1 MSVPAG
7 IEDVTALDDA
17 ELSALLTRLEREERL
32 VSKRRTTLHGRID
45 FVRAGGFASTDP
57 EHEQLSTLE
66 AAEAELSNRRHALH
80 RQIDELVAERSRRNL
95 LP

>member
-1 MSVPAG
+1 VSVPAG
-7 IEDVTALDDA
+7 IEDVRALEDD
-17 ELSALLTRLEREERL
+17 ELARLLMRLEREERL
-32 VSKRRTTLHGRID
+32 VSKRRTTLHHRID

-66 AAEAELSNRRHALH
+66 ATEAEFSNQRHALH

-95 LP
+95 LG